1 MQVLDGDRRY
11 ELRGRVAGIVRWLA
25 ENEGRLTQP
34 RRVQVT
40 FDCAGSSVSAE
51 VKQREQ
57 VDAAFLR

>member
-1 MQVLDGDRRY
+1 VQVLDGDRRY

-34 RRVQVT
+34 GKVQLV

-51 VKQREQ
+51 VRERER
-57 VDAAFLR
+57 VDPAFLR